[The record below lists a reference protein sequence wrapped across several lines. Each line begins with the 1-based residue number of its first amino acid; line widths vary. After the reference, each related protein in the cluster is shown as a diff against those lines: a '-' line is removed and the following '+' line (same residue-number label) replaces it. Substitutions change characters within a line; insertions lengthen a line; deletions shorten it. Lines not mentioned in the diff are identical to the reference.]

1 MALKLRH
8 YFAAVG
14 FTVLAGNGPP
24 AAASLII
31 LDSVTNCFSSQQS
44 NTLDHLSATGSCHS
58 GGAATGTASAD
69 LTTGTLGAFAQS
81 ATGVGA
87 AEVEATF
94 TNNIHFAPNQSVPL
108 SVTMRFTGTISGGLM
123 PSNTAAFRAAVINNG
138 LQFGVTGGDGATDVT
153 VSANGQTGQGSFIN
167 SIVSATAASLARGQ
181 VDITLTETNILHVG
195 ANGLD
200 TFVGGFLEAQATGT
214 GTSTTVDF
222 LDPASVTFSVPDG
235 TIFTSDGFLEVPPV
249 VTTPAPEPASWLI
262 LVTGLWGVRLA
273 RNRARTQ
280 DHAIANFA
288 PAP

>member
-81 ATGVGA
+81 AGVGA

-108 SVTMRFTGTISGGLM
+108 LVTMRFTGTISGGLM

-138 LQFGVTGGDGATDVT
+138 LQFGVTGADGATDVT
-153 VSANGQTGQGSFIN
+153 ASPNGQTGQGSFIN

-181 VDITLTETNILHVG
+181 VDITLTETNTLHVG

-200 TFVGGFLEAQATGT
+200 TSVGGFLEAQATGT
-214 GTSTTVDF
+214 GTSTAVDF

-235 TIFTSDGFLEVPPV
+235 TIFTSAGFLEAPPV
-249 VTTPAPEPASWLI
+249 VTTPTPEPASLALLGTALGG
-262 LVTGLWGVRLA
+262 LVMMRRRKA
-273 RNRARTQ
+273 
-280 DHAIANFA
+280 
-288 PAP
+288 

>member
-1 MALKLRH
+1 MQTLKLRY
-8 YFAAVG
+8 YFAAAG
-14 FTVLAGNGPP
+14 FTMLAGTGPP

-31 LDSVTNCFSSQQS
+31 LDSVTNCFSPQQS
-44 NTLDHLSATGSCHS
+44 ITLDHISATGSCHS

-81 ATGVGA
+81 AGVGA

-138 LQFGVTGGDGATDVT
+138 LQFGVTGVDGATDVT
-153 VSANGQTGQGSFIN
+153 ASANGQTGQGSFIN
-167 SIVSATAASLARGQ
+167 SIVSATAVSLARGQ
-181 VDITLTETNILHVG
+181 VDITLTEINTLHVG

-200 TFVGGFLEAQATGT
+200 TSVGGFLEAQATGT

>member
-1 MALKLRH
+1 MQTLKLR
-8 YFAAVG
+8 YYVAAAG
-14 FTVLAGNGPP
+14 FTVLAGTGPP
-24 AAASLII
+24 ASASLII
-31 LDSVTNCFSSQQS
+31 LDSVTNCFSPQQS
-44 NTLDHLSATGSCHS
+44 ITLDHISATGSCHS

-81 ATGVGA
+81 AGVGA

-108 SVTMRFTGTISGGLM
+108 LVTMRFTGTISGGVM
-123 PSNTAAFRAAVINNG
+123 PSNAAAFRATVINNG

-181 VDITLTETNILHVG
+181 VDITLTETNTLHVG
-195 ANGLD
+195 ANGFD

-273 RNRARTQ
+273 RNRARTRTMQ
-280 DHAIANFA
+280 SPTLR